1 MSTTPVNPFR
11 ALRERQGLSQYE
23 FARRC
28 RISKHAI
35 LRLEQGMYAQALPAV
50 LEYAESCTNLSRHTL
65 EKDYHD
71 FQITTRENNSR
82 LLGDISQELQS
93 TPVGTHPFTYLRENR
108 GLNQTE
114 VAKRLCIAQNTV
126 FYFEKRAVHQHT
138 VPKQLIEALWDA
150 DYTEQETYALEEAFL
165 KYRERL
171 VSQQDLRLVTNGG

>member
-28 RISKHAI
+28 RISKHAV

-50 LEYAESCTNLSRHTL
+50 LEYATSVTDKSNLTY
-65 EKDYHD
+65 EKEYHD
-71 FQITTRENNSR
+71 FQIATRESNSR
-82 LLGDISQELQS
+82 LLGDLLLEL
-93 TPVGTHPFTYLRENR
+93 TACPVGNHPFTYLRENR

-150 DYTEQETYALEEAFL
+150 DYTEQETYALEEAFIR
-165 KYRERL
+165 YREHL
-171 VSQQDLRLVTNGG
+171 VTQQDLRLVTNGN